1 MKADYNNLPCGALV
15 CMLTSVA
22 ADPAAFVVPGW
33 LVTQG
38 GLHKACGK
46 RGTSSSQLP
55 FAAWLA
61 YLVTM

>member
-22 ADPAAFVVPGW
+22 AYPAAFVVPG
-33 LVTQG
+33 LACPHG
-38 GLHKACGK
+38 GLHKARGK
-46 RGTSSSQLP
+46 RGTSGSQLP
-55 FAAWLA
+55 FAARLA